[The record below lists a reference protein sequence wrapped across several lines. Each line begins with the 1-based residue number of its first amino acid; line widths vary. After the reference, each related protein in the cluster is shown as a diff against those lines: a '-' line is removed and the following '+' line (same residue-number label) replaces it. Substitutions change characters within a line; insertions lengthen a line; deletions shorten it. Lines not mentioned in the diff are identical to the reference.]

1 METPQ
6 EKKTYPGS
14 RFDAVKRNVERLHNI
29 MQDPQF
35 GYFTWHQSIN
45 EEMLELQANYF
56 DREFE
61 GEKT

>member
-1 METPQ
+1 
-6 EKKTYPGS
+6 
-14 RFDAVKRNVERLHNI
+14 VKRNVERLHNI